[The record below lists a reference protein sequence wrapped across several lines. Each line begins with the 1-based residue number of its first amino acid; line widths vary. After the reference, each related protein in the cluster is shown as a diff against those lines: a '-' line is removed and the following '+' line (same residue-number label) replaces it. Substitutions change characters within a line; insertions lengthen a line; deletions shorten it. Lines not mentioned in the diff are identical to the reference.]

1 MMKTYPEAAST
12 LVTMVINLLQ
22 EVGIHINPQKSEAIV
37 LDNDILT
44 QTSIKTIYGDIQSIS
59 ADERVKY
66 LGVSFNQKLIFNSTE
81 IFSKLQSNLDT
92 LATTH
97 LLQSQQ
103 KLNIINQFI
112 GPTLIYPFQTAQIDL
127 IPKSFLVKADNIIR
141 SCVKEVL
148 QLPAD
153 TPNSMIYTSSKYKE
167 SLLFVPHGRP
177 FRSS

>member
-1 MMKTYPEAAST
+1 M
-12 LVTMVINLLQ
+12 
-22 EVGIHINPQKSEAIV
+22 
-37 LDNDILT
+37 T
-44 QTSIKTIYGDIQSIS
+44 QTSIKAIYGDIQNIS
-59 ADERVKY
+59 ADDRVKY

-81 IFSKLQSNLDT
+81 ILSKLQSNLDT

-103 KLNIINQFI
+103 KLNVINQFI

-127 IPKSFLVKADNIIR
+127 IPKSFLVKAHNIIR

-153 TPNSMIYTSSKYKE
+153 TPNSIIYTSSKYKGL
-167 SLLFVPHGRP
+167 SVIRA
-177 FRSS
+177 S